1 MNRLI
6 VLRVAILNIFSQG
19 YQSNTNMTIKP
30 SEKIN
35 NLYNTFEMHG
45 WRILIS

>member
-6 VLRVAILNIFSQG
+6 VLRVTILNIFSQG
-19 YQSNTNMTIKP
+19 YQSNTYMTTKP

-35 NLYNTFEMHG
+35 NLYDTFEITTVG
-45 WRILIS
+45 TG